1 MGTITQNKVIEHSK
15 LTTLKHAFRI
25 LSKDKLIRI
34 AKKNNYPIGI
44 DLSYKE
50 ICSRIL
56 RDYNEDKFG
65 KEFYSIIKR
74 QAFNPDLNVQD
85 GFFLSI
91 DEIYKFDIKAF
102 KSHLESYDMN
112 RETKDGQEEVLT
124 FKVIDESVD
133 CLKVLATIDKIKYLY
148 DYGNESSII
157 YLLPRRAVLE
167 IYPTNN
173 IVYIQT
179 KNTGIYSDIKSTT
192 QLLFQQY
199 FQDDSLKLTKPKMT
213 QSLSTDVGTNGSVV
227 SYFGINKYTIKFLDI
242 LYELENKKYNFSEFL
257 VSDIAFD
264 HEDDNHMDLDTMIY
278 STSFDGKNLLEHD
291 EVKNRILNGRV
302 ILSVCLKII
311 YNEDIGNNKMFMHS
325 IDAGIINQSGY
336 FRMYI
341 KDNDKIDSNIMEY
354 AYIKL
359 KQLFIDSFSSKE
371 LNNEDKI
378 KKIIRSN

>member
-1 MGTITQNKVIEHSK
+1 MESITQNKVIEYGE

-34 AKKNNYPIGI
+34 ARKYKYAIGV

-50 ICSRIL
+50 MCSRIL
-56 RDYNEDKFG
+56 RDYTEDKFDQ
-65 KEFYSIIKR
+65 KFYNSIKK

-85 GFFLSI
+85 GFFLNI
-91 DEIYKFDIKAF
+91 DEMYKLDIENF
-102 KSHLESYDMN
+102 KSHLETYNMK
-112 RETKDGQEEVLT
+112 RETQDGQEEVLT
-124 FKVIDESVD
+124 FEVIGNSVE
-133 CLKVLATIDKIKYLY
+133 CLKVLATINKVKYLY

-157 YLLPRRAVLE
+157 YLMPRRAVLE
-167 IYPTNN
+167 IYPINN

-179 KNTGIYSDIKSTT
+179 KNSVIYSDIKSTT

-199 FQDDSLKLTKPKMT
+199 FQDVTLKLTKPKMT
-213 QSLSTDVGTNGSVV
+213 QTLSTDIGTSGSVV
-227 SYFGINKYTIKFLDI
+227 SYSRINRYTIKFLDI
-242 LYELENKKYNFSEFL
+242 IYELENKKYDFSEFF
-257 VSDIAFD
+257 VSAITFD
-264 HEDDNHMDLDTMIY
+264 HEDGNHMDLDTMIY
-278 STSFDGKNLLEHD
+278 STSFDGKNLLEHG
-291 EVKNRILNGRV
+291 EVKNKILNGRV

-311 YNEDIGNNKMFMHS
+311 YNEDIGNNKTFMHS
-325 IDAGIINQSGY
+325 IDAGIFNERGY

-341 KDNDKIDSNIMEY
+341 KDNDKIDSNIMEN

-378 KKIIRSN
+378 KKIIRGN